1 MSTTP
6 ILNGQ
11 VLGQAHYATRAV
23 LERELARIRTSF
35 QQSVALNAVANNGG
49 VVGRD
54 WLLDR
59 MTSTLKI
66 DESAA
71 LETLTELTDAGL
83 VEVLPDEQ
91 PRVHLTKAGQA
102 LQHQISDAVADI
114 TARLYADIPA
124 ENMAVAGH
132 VLTLVTQRANAELAA
147 TKR

>member
-23 LERELARIRTSF
+23 LERELARIQTSF

-49 VVGRD
+49 VVGRA

-66 DESAA
+66 DESAV

-83 VEVLPDEQ
+83 AEVLPDE
-91 PRVHLTKAGQA
+91 RVHVTKAGQA

-124 ENMAVAGH
+124 EDMAVAGH

-147 TKR
+147 A

>member
-35 QQSVALNAVANNGG
+35 QQSVALNVVANNGG
-49 VVGRD
+49 VVGRA

-91 PRVHLTKAGQA
+91 PRVHFTKAGQA
-102 LQHQISDAVADI
+102 VQHQISDAVADI

-124 ENMAVAGH
+124 ADMAVAGH